1 MINLKYLSNIFK
13 LKQNIIEYKKTS
25 SVFYSVLTK
34 SIMSNTNEE
43 SLVETKTAE
52 RSSLDISQPPVS
64 KNQQRKMTRRETKEE
79 RKKALK
85 QRRLLKKEHKGVGYS
100 NVALNQTSYYF
111 ENGLRKVY
119 PYYFGWNT
127 TAKERW

>member
-43 SLVETKTAE
+43 SLVETKSA
-52 RSSLDISQPPVS
+52 DITEPPIS

-85 QRRLLKKEHKGVGYS
+85 QRRQLKKEHKGVGYS
-100 NVALNQTSYYF
+100 NVVLNQTSYYF